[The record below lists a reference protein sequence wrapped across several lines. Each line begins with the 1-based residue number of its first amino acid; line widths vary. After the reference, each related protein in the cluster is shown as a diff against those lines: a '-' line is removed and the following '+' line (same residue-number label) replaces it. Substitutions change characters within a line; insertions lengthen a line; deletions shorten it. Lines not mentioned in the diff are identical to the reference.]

1 MERMFDFIRKVL
13 AGSNEAEVKKLMKIA
28 DQVDALE
35 DKMKAFSDEEL
46 RNQTI
51 LFRARLDKG
60 ETLDQLMPEAFAAVR
75 EAARRVL
82 GQRAFRVQL
91 VGAAVMHQGRIAEM
105 RTGEGKTLTAA
116 IAAYLNALPGKG
128 VHVVTVNDYLA
139 KYHSEWMGKVYRFM
153 GLTVGLILHDMEPH
167 ERQAAYNSD
176 ITYATNNELG
186 FDYLR
191 DNMVVQKERMVQR
204 PLNFAIV
211 DEVDSILID
220 EARTPLI
227 ISGEGEKSTELY
239 QLADRFVSRLSEGED
254 KDYVRDEKEKTIIL
268 TEEGVRKAEQAF
280 NIDNLTDPQ
289 HNELHHHI
297 LAALRAN
304 VLMKRDVDYVV
315 KDGQVVIVDE
325 FTGRLMTG
333 RRYSDGLHQAI
344 EAKEHVKVERES
356 KTLATI
362 TFQNYF
368 RMYKKI
374 SGMTGTAKTEEE
386 EFRGIY
392 KLDVVTIPTNRPMI
406 RKDLNDA
413 IYTTVKGKFEAVAD
427 EVERR
432 HATGQPVLVGTVSV
446 EKSEYVSKLLERRGV
461 KHVVLN
467 AKFHEREAE
476 IVAQAG
482 KKGAVTISTNMAG
495 RGTDILL
502 GGNAEF
508 MAKHEMRRQ
517 GFEDEII
524 EEAVGHNE
532 NVPDEVKEA
541 RKLYRELY
549 QQYAKET
556 EKEHEEVIKLGGLH
570 IIGTERHESR
580 RIDNQLRG
588 RAGRQGDPGSS
599 QFFISLQDDLM
610 RLFGSDRIQ
619 PMIQKL
625 GLGESDKIEYGI
637 LSKQIESSQKRVES
651 RNFDIRKS
659 VLQYDDVMN
668 QQRNLIYEQRRE
680 VLEGGDMKKRIDDM
694 RETLLAEAVDRHIA
708 DNAPRA
714 DWDIKGLGEYLER
727 ICLEN
732 GDVQRVFEEN
742 SNITKDEFKTKLYE
756 RSVRYYERREAEI
769 ALAGFDMRE
778 VERTFLLMSVDR
790 RWMDHIDAMD
800 QLREGIGLRAYG
812 QRQPI
817 VEYQHEGYDMFEEMV
832 HLIQEDTLR
841 RLYNA
846 IITRPPER
854 KEVAKNIVA
863 NRDASVPK
871 RPVKTDKKAGRND
884 PCPCGSG
891 KKYKEC
897 CGRNG

>member
-35 DKMKAFSDEEL
+35 EKMKALSDADL
-46 RNQTI
+46 RNQTV
-51 LFRARLDKG
+51 LFRNRLEKG

-239 QLADRFVSRLSEGED
+239 NLADRFVSRLREGED

-268 TEEGVRKAEQAF
+268 TEEGVRKAEAAF
-280 NIDNLTDPQ
+280 NIENLTDPE
-289 HNELHHHI
+289 NTELHHHI

-368 RMYKKI
+368 RMYRKI

-406 RKDLNDA
+406 RKDMNDA

-427 EVERR
+427 EVEKR

-467 AKFHEREAE
+467 AKFHDREAE

-508 MAKHEMRRQ
+508 MAKHEMRRR
-517 GFEDEII
+517 GYEDEII

-541 RKLYRELY
+541 RKLYKELY
-549 QQYAKET
+549 AQFAKET

-637 LSKQIESSQKRVES
+637 LSKQIENSQKRVEG
-651 RNFDIRKS
+651 RNFEIRKN

-694 RETLLAEAVDRHIA
+694 RETLITEAVERHIA
-708 DNAPRA
+708 ENAPYA
-714 DWDIKGLGEYLER
+714 DWDVKGLSEYLER
-727 ICLEN
+727 ICLRA
-732 GDVQRVFEEN
+732 GDVM
-742 SNITKDEFKTKLYE
+742 NIYSANNGLKRDAFKEMLLKKSLEVYA
-756 RSVRYYERREAEI
+756 RREDEI

-841 RLYNA
+841 RLYTA

-854 KEVAKNIVA
+854 REVAKNIVV
-863 NRDASVPK
+863 NHDASVPK

-897 CGRNG
+897 CGKNA

>member
-35 DKMKAFSDEEL
+35 NKMKALSDEAL
-46 RNQTI
+46 REQTQ
-51 LFRARLDKG
+51 LFRNRLEKG

-153 GLTVGLILHDMEPH
+153 GLTVGLILHDMEPD

-227 ISGEGEKSTELY
+227 ISGQGEKSTELY
-239 QLADRFVSRLSEGED
+239 QLADRFVSRLREGEEN
-254 KDYVRDEKEKTIIL
+254 DYIRDEKEKTIIL
-268 TEEGVRKAEQAF
+268 TEEGVRKAEAAF
-280 NIDNLTDPQ
+280 NIENLTDSQ
-289 HNELHHHI
+289 NTELHHHI

-304 VLMKRDVDYVV
+304 VMMKRDVDYVV

-406 RKDLNDA
+406 RKDMNDA

-446 EKSEYVSKLLERRGV
+446 EKSEYVSKLLEKRGV

-517 GFEDEII
+517 GYEDAVI

-541 RKLYRELY
+541 RKLYKELY
-549 QQYAKET
+549 AKFSKET

-610 RLFGSDRIQ
+610 RLFGSDHIQ
-619 PMIQKL
+619 PMIQRL
-625 GLGESDKIEYGI
+625 GLSESDKIEYGI
-637 LSKQIESSQKRVES
+637 LSKQIENSQKRVEG
-651 RNFDIRKS
+651 RNFEIRKN

-694 RETLLAEAVDRHIA
+694 RETLISEAVERHIA
-708 DNAPRA
+708 ENAPYA
-714 DWDIKGLGEYLER
+714 DWDVKGLSEYLER
-727 ICLEN
+727 ICLRP
-732 GDVQRVFEEN
+732 GDVMSVYNADNKATREA
-742 SNITKDEFKTKLYE
+742 FKE
-756 RSVRYYERREAEI
+756 RLLEKSLEVYARREDEI

-832 HLIQEDTLR
+832 RLIQEDTLR

-863 NRDASVPK
+863 NRDASIPK

-891 KKYKEC
+891 KKFKEC
-897 CGRNG
+897 CGRNA